1 MKIDIFPTP
10 IFVGNIDCDKI
21 IFKQEGAISE
31 TWESKTP
38 STNRA
43 SADNILEPK
52 SFEYLM
58 DVIHKLIE
66 PYIKREFTM
75 EPLESMWTN
84 KYEIG
89 DYQEQHAHKG
99 TFSYCIYKKITKSKT
114 VFYRPDRNY
123 VDSVLGESDP
133 RLMEL
138 YPTEYQ
144 PELRENQIVVFPA
157 FLEHMVGKFDE
168 AAETMSGNILIKY
181 TQRFDHGAL
190 VKWHNERIKKDNN

>member
-21 IFKQEGAISE
+21 IFKQEGPIFK

-38 STNRA
+38 STKRM

-75 EPLESMWTN
+75 KPSPMWTN

-89 DYQEQHAHKG
+89 DYQESHVHKG
-99 TFSYCIYKKITKSKT
+99 TFSYCIYKKITKSQT
-114 VFYRPDRNY
+114 IFYRPDRNY
-123 VDSVLGESDP
+123 VDAILGESDP

-181 TQRFDHGAL
+181 TQRSDHSGL
-190 VKWHNERIKKDNN
+190 IQTWLNK